1 MNAINY
7 TGCAFINAYV
17 LLLMYSLSD
26 SEIVSN
32 DRWLFVRNDKNQS
45 MNYVANVVEQ
55 RFPWLTISGW
65 QKT

>member
-45 MNYVANVVEQ
+45 MNYVVNVVEQ
-55 RFPWLTISGW
+55 RFP
-65 QKT
+65 